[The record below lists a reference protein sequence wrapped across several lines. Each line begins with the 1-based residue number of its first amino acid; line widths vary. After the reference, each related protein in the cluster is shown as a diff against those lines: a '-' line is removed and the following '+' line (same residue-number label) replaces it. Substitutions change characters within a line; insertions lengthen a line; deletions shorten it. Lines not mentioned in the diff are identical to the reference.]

1 MLPIS
6 VVRTVVPL
14 IVGWLI
20 SAGAVKWTGLS
31 EDDVT
36 TAVTLA
42 VTAVYYVVVRAA
54 EEYVSPR
61 FGWLLGVARKPAYT
75 PPPVAP

>member
-1 MLPIS
+1 MSIS

-14 IVGWLI
+14 IVAWLI
-20 SAGAVKWTGLS
+20 STGAVKWTGLS
-31 EDDVT
+31 QDDVT

-42 VTAVYYVVVRAA
+42 VTAVYYAVVRAA
-54 EEYVSPR
+54 EEYVNPR

-75 PPPVAP
+75 PPAVAP